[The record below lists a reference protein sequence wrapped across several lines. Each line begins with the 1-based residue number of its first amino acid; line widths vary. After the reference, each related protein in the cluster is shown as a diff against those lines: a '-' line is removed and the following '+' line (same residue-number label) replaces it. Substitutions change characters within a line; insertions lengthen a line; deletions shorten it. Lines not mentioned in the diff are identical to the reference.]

1 MLSLKLIDYNKFQ
14 RLHLENLLM
23 DFKRLGLNQ
32 QDFKIDPQDQVG
44 KGFLKVGK
52 DIFEKYEKTESRY
65 SDSIDLL
72 NLAHLERVIVHF
84 LPDDELP
91 LRGMLV
97 AFRYKAFIGE
107 DRQLLFQ
114 RFSGISFEQ
123 GTINPNLKMLR
134 SELDFMLFSITRSYI
149 NVPLKDTARQ
159 NIWVYAFCMGLLQYS
174 LFFVIILIYDFFASV
189 DIPISSL
196 MVPVLGTVGA
206 CFAIK
211 QKVDAMP
218 EGPDQ
223 YRNVLLLNASLMSIL
238 FGLFRGAASAVILNM
253 ILVSQF
259 IQGEIFPEYH
269 SPESNLKPG
278 LADAF
283 GFLIQLNKY
292 PASEIAK
299 ILIWSLVAGYSERLI
314 PDTIKKLSD
323 SQATAMQ
330 AAQQPI
336 SSHSSNP
343 ITINHSIE
351 KEPKTNIG
359 VSESKS

>member
-1 MLSLKLIDYNKFQ
+1 MLSLKLIDYNRFQ

-32 QDFKIDPQDQVG
+32 PDFKINPQDKVG
-44 KGFLKVGK
+44 DGFLKVGK
-52 DIFEKYEKTESRY
+52 DIFEKYEKSECRY

-91 LRGMLV
+91 LRGMLI
-97 AFRYKAFIGE
+97 AYRYKAFIGE
-107 DRQLLFQ
+107 DRQFLFQ
-114 RFSGISFEQ
+114 RFSGISFED
-123 GTINPNLKMLR
+123 GSINHDLKMIR
-134 SELDFMLFSITRSYI
+134 TELDFMLFSITRSYI

-159 NIWVYAFCMGLLQYS
+159 NIWVYAFCMGLLQYCF
-174 LFFVIILIYDFFASV
+174 FFVVIVIYDLFATI

-196 MVPVLGTVGA
+196 LVPFLGTVGA

-223 YRNVLLLNASLMSIL
+223 YRNVLILNASLMSIL

-269 SPESNLKPG
+269 SQEGNLKPG

-283 GFLIQLNKY
+283 GYLIQLNKY

-314 PDTIKKLSD
+314 PNTIKKLSD
-323 SQATAMQ
+323 SQENAMQ
-330 AAQQPI
+330 TISQPI
-336 SSHSSNP
+336 
-343 ITINHSIE
+343 
-351 KEPKTNIG
+351 TNISPNSIQKTQAI
-359 VSESKS
+359 VKEVKSKDDQSE